1 MVSEPG
7 VWSYVSGGGAR
18 NVTDAEGV
26 NCSATHI
33 TNEEKEFVRLRYVQ
47 YVRNIHNP
55 VQKINIFRY
64 VNHALADADSDPPF
78 SLILVKN
85 LSTFWKGIVLE
96 VDLTD
101 ITAFAVDNE
110 DEEEDT
116 DEE

>member
-1 MVSEPG
+1 M
-7 VWSYVSGGGAR
+7 
-18 NVTDAEGV
+18 
-26 NCSATHI
+26 
-33 TNEEKEFVRLRYVQ
+33 
-47 YVRNIHNP
+47 
-55 VQKINIFRY
+55 
-64 VNHALADADSDPPF
+64 ADADSDPPF